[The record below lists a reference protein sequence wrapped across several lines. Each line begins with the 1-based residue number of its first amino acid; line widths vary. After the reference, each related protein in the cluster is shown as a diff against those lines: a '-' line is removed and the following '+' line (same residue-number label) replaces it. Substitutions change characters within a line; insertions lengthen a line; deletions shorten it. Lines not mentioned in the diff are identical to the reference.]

1 MLRCMSLAKDSAEK
15 TFTCSEIRCDEY
27 SSVYDKHFKDIGAL
41 SNESGNDLQQILEK
55 LASYSITLYDAVTTA
70 RKIPGE
76 MRTLVN
82 GFLKMHAKFPMPIA
96 DVEVGDTLLHEGAQW
111 VVEKIVMDDG
121 APMLWCNSKKGV
133 SGWVRDAICVITNRQ
148 PKQVTG
154 VNVSYLLDKLREFN
168 SELYSYVL
176 KKQVPDGL
184 CSVDNVGL
192 GDAVLKDG
200 TKYTVVQ
207 VKTESDRRC
216 LHCKNQSGVT
226 EWVIDD
232 IVIVLG

>member
-1 MLRCMSLAKDSAEK
+1 
-15 TFTCSEIRCDEY
+15 
-27 SSVYDKHFKDIGAL
+27 
-41 SNESGNDLQQILEK
+41 
-55 LASYSITLYDAVTTA
+55 
-70 RKIPGE
+70 

-184 CSVDNVGL
+184 CSVVDAFMHEYGMFPMPVDNVGL
-192 GDAVLKDG
+192 GDAVLRMVQSVQLFKLKQKAAGDAC
-200 TKYTVVQ
+200 VVRI
-207 VKTESDRRC
+207 SPGLR
-216 LHCKNQSGVT
+216 SGLST
-226 EWVIDD
+226 I
-232 IVIVLG
+232 LLSC